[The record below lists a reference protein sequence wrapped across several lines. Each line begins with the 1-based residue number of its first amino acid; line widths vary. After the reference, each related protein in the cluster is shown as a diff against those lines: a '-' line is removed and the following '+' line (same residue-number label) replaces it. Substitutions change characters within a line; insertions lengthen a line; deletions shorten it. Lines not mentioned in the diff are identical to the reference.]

1 MGCGSGS
8 RRGRKADAGPWV
20 DTSAL
25 DFPLPADRI
34 ALHPAMG
41 RSDARLLAVDCGSGE
56 LDHRHFRDLP
66 ALLLP
71 GDLLVLNDTKV
82 VPARIVARKESGG
95 RVEGLWL
102 EEREE
107 GQALLMLSGGRLR
120 PGVRLLLEEGGALR
134 LLEKVA
140 PGRWLVEAEGG
151 SGWPGLLSRTGRTP
165 LPPYI
170 LRGRRQAGEEADS
183 EEDRRRYQTI
193 WARKA
198 GSVAAPTASLH
209 FDEAVLAA
217 LEERGVRIA
226 WITLHVGEGT
236 FLPVTAETLE
246 EHPMHAEAFRVPAE
260 TLSALH
266 QARAGGGRVVAAG
279 TTVCRVLEHLARTG
293 NGPDA
298 EPSGEEVAGETRLF
312 LTPGASFLWTDALLT
327 NFHLPRSTLLALVAA
342 FEADKG
348 ASDGLARI
356 KGAYAEAI
364 ARGYR
369 FFSYGD
375 AMYCAAAIC

>member
-1 MGCGSGS
+1 M
-8 RRGRKADAGPWV
+8 
-20 DTSAL
+20 
-25 DFPLPADRI
+25 
-34 ALHPAMG
+34 
-41 RSDARLLAVDCGSGE
+41 AVDCGSGE

-66 ALLLP
+66 ALLLA

-120 PGVRLLLEEGGALR
+120 PGVRLLLEQGGGRVR
-134 LLEKVA
+134 LLEQKTS
-140 PGRWLVEAEGG
+140 GRWLAEVENG
-151 SGWPGLLSRTGRTP
+151 SPWLDLLIRAGHTP

-170 LRGRRQAGEEADS
+170 LRGRRQAGEETDS
-183 EEDRRRYQTI
+183 GEDRSRYQTI

-217 LEERGVRIA
+217 LRERGVRTA

-260 TLSALH
+260 TLAALH
-266 QARAGGGRVVAAG
+266 GARARGGRVVAAG

-298 EPSGEEVAGETRLF
+298 EPSGEDVAGETRLF
-312 LTPGASFLWTDALLT
+312 LKPGATFFWTDALLT

-342 FEADKG
+342 FAADHG
-348 ASDGLARI
+348 APDGLARI
-356 KGAYAEAI
+356 KGAYAEAV
-364 ARGYR
+364 ARDYR

>member
-1 MGCGSGS
+1 
-8 RRGRKADAGPWV
+8 V

-25 DFPLPADRI
+25 DFPLPAGRI
-34 ALHPAMG
+34 ALHPAAE
-41 RSDARLLAVDCGSGE
+41 RAAARLLVVDCGSGE
-56 LDHRHFRDLP
+56 LDHRAFRDLP
-66 ALLLP
+66 SLLLP

-102 EEREE
+102 VEREK
-107 GQALLMLSGGRLR
+107 GRALLMLSGGRLR
-120 PGVRLLLEEGGALR
+120 PGVRLLLEGGGALQ
-134 LLEKVA
+134 LLEKKA
-140 PGRWLVEAEGG
+140 PGRWLVEAEEGR
-151 SGWPGLLSRTGRTP
+151 GWLDLLARAGRTP

-170 LRGRRQAGEEADS
+170 LRGRRQAGEECDS
-183 EEDRRRYQTI
+183 GEDRGRYQTI
-193 WARKA
+193 WARKT

-209 FDEAVLAA
+209 FDDAVLAA
-217 LEERGVRIA
+217 LGERGVRIA

-260 TLSALH
+260 TLAALH
-266 QARAGGGRVVAAG
+266 ETRARGGRVVASG

-298 EPSGEEVAGETRLF
+298 EPSGEDVFGETRLF
-312 LTPGASFLWTDALLT
+312 LKPGATFFWTDALLT

-342 FEADKG
+342 FAGAKG
-348 ASDGLARI
+348 APDGLARI
-356 KGAYAEAI
+356 KSAYAEAV
-364 ARGYR
+364 ARDYR

-375 AMYCAAAIC
+375 AMFLKYR